1 MGSSAST
8 GGGEGD
14 PSTSTSTSTSV
25 LGLGMGAIMRD
36 IGLAMIPT
44 HLKHS
49 YQNILQIVETAMKL
63 RQFDEAP
70 YNNSLIMLIALLRN
84 AQMQQL
90 PTEPRVMF
98 RGEESVNV
106 QGFAEL
112 AGRGRDNRAGFL
124 EVHSRGESSMHGCGG

>member
-8 GGGEGD
+8 GGGEAD

-49 YQNILQIVETAMKL
+49 YQNILQIVGRLE
-63 RQFDEAP
+63 
-70 YNNSLIMLIALLRN
+70 NNTI
-84 AQMQQL
+84 
-90 PTEPRVMF
+90 
-98 RGEESVNV
+98 
-106 QGFAEL
+106 
-112 AGRGRDNRAGFL
+112 
-124 EVHSRGESSMHGCGG
+124 